1 MGPYTN
7 LEVVF
12 KSEMHIDV
20 CKVQLTQNLR
30 MSKTTTTSRHP
41 H

>member
-20 CKVQLTQNLR
+20 CKAQLTQNLR
-30 MSKTTTTSRHP
+30 TSG
-41 H
+41 